1 MSANAGIW
9 LQLRWNVRCGA
20 HFNLSS
26 IALTPESNVGVLAG
40 SISYTL
46 YHVDGEVSERYHE
59 EFLERI
65 EEFKFEPLLPDSE
78 DDTTIGWVR
87 VDDMLRWD
95 FTKDSVFRDNYV
107 LLSLRT
113 DRWSFPA
120 ALLRA
125 TVAQRTEAFKEEKG
139 RTRLSKM
146 EREVIREDIRRE
158 FKKQML
164 PSAGTVDMAWDV
176 KQGIVRFWS
185 QSGRAKEQFQEFFES
200 TFDLR
205 LHENNPYIAA
215 RALSLSGDEVEAL
228 ADLEYTDFGID
239 G

>member
-1 MSANAGIW
+1 MSANADIRTTVYSG
-9 LQLRWNVRCGA
+9 V
-20 HFNLSS
+20 HFNPISV
-26 IALTPESNVGVLAG
+26 ALNAEANVGVLAG

-46 YHVDGEVSERYHE
+46 YHVDGEVPERYHE

-78 DDTTIGWVR
+78 DDTSIGWVR

-95 FTKDSVFRDNYV
+95 FTKDSVFRGNYV

-125 TVAQRTEAFKEEKG
+125 TVAQRTAAFKEEKG

-176 KQGIVRFWS
+176 EQGIVRFWS
-185 QSGRAKEQFQEFFES
+185 QSGRVKEQFQEFFES
-200 TFDLR
+200 TFDVR

-215 RALSLSGDEVEAL
+215 RALSLTGDEIEAL
-228 ADLEYTDFGID
+228 ADIEYTDFGSD
-239 G
+239 A